1 MTKGKKINIIINIIA
16 IIILIVLFILIY
28 INFKDELR
36 LLETKEGRDQLIEM
50 IQSTG
55 IFGSIILILI
65 QALQVIVA
73 FIPGEFVEIIS
84 GAMFGPILGLI
95 ICLIGLNLGTL
106 AIYGLV
112 KLFGRP
118 FVNENIKNKKFKLE
132 FLNDPKRSLIII
144 FFVFL
149 LPGIPKDILI
159 YPMPLTKVKM
169 TRFMIVS
176 SIARIPSILSSTFIG
191 ASIIEG
197 NYISS
202 IIVFVVFFVLAI
214 IGLIFNK
221 QISNLIESKIL
232 IPIHNKKSKKLSH
245 ENDNTI

>member
-1 MTKGKKINIIINIIA
+1 MSKGKKINIIINIIA
-16 IIILIVLFILIY
+16 IAILITLFILLY
-28 INFKDELR
+28 INYKDELN
-36 LLETKEGRDQLIEM
+36 LLETKNGRDRLIEM

-55 IFGSIILILI
+55 VFGSIILILI
-65 QALQVIVA
+65 QSLQVIVA
-73 FIPGEFVEIIS
+73 FVPGEFVEIIS
-84 GAMFGPILGLI
+84 GAMFGPILGLL
-95 ICLIGLNLGTL
+95 ICLIGLNIGTL

-118 FVNENIKNKKFKLE
+118 FVNENTKNKKFKLE
-132 FLNDPKRSLIII
+132 FLNDPNRSLIII
-144 FFVFL
+144 FFIFL

-159 YPMPLTKVKM
+159 YPMPLTNVKM

-202 IIVFVVFFVLAI
+202 IIVFVIFLILAVV
-214 IGLIFNK
+214 GLIFNK
-221 QISNLIESKIL
+221 QISDLIENKIL
-232 IPIHNKKSKKLSH
+232 IPIHNKKK
-245 ENDNTI
+245 

>member
-65 QALQVIVA
+65 QALQVIVD
-73 FIPGEFVEIIS
+73 FIPVEFVEIIS

-106 AIYGLV
+106 VIYGLV
-112 KLFGRP
+112 KLFAI
-118 FVNENIKNKKFKLE
+118 NNIKVNNAGEFFSLVNNNDSLALKILDDYTTLLSKMFYNLQLDYNTDCIVLSGGVMKSIDLFFNELKEKTNALVKKYPLKE
-132 FLNDPKRSLIII
+132 VN
-144 FFVFL
+144 FVFASFDQDAGL
-149 LPGIPKDILI
+149 FGG
-159 YPMPLTKVKM
+159 
-169 TRFMIVS
+169 VS
-176 SIARIPSILSSTFIG
+176 
-191 ASIIEG
+191 
-197 NYISS
+197 
-202 IIVFVVFFVLAI
+202 LA
-214 IGLIFNK
+214 LQK
-221 QISNLIESKIL
+221 
-232 IPIHNKKSKKLSH
+232 
-245 ENDNTI
+245 